1 MPTRWTRSVNTNKA
15 LALTLRRAAM
25 DLLAR
30 REHSRAELLEKLQHR
45 FPESEP
51 LFAEVLDQLTADG
64 LLDDERFCEAYVR
77 YRRSRGVGPLLI
89 RQELRQKGVEA
100 PTLQAAL
107 DPSAE
112 EWLATL
118 RALLLKKSGGCLPPA
133 SERAARQ
140 KLYRAMLAKG
150 YPADMISRAFAG
162 AS

>member
-1 MPTRWTRSVNTNKA
+1 VSTNKA
-15 LALTLRRAAM
+15 LALSLRRAAM

-30 REHSRAELLEKLQHR
+30 REHSRAELLEKLQRR
-45 FPESEP
+45 FPEGEA

-64 LLDDERFCEAYVR
+64 LLNDERFCEAYVR
-77 YRRSRGVGPLLI
+77 YRRARGVGPLLI
-89 RQELRQKGVEA
+89 RQELRQKGVTA
-100 PTLQAAL
+100 PTLQACL
-107 DPSAE
+107 DTAAP
-112 EWLATL
+112 EWLDTL
-118 RALLLKKSGGCLPPA
+118 RALLVKKSGGSLPPV